1 MYYMHTHCSY
11 TEDYADGVHTY
22 TFSGPCV
29 KMGKTYSAK
38 VVDSEL
44 YALNQGGGIMA
55 LVSTNA
61 DDREFLMSGHSPEG
75 WDLLFGQEGG
85 DA

>member
-1 MYYMHTHCSY
+1 MYYMNTHCTY

-29 KMGKTYSAK
+29 ETGKTYTVK
-38 VVDSEL
+38 VKGTEL
-44 YALNQGGGIMA
+44 YQCNGRGEGIMA

-75 WDLLFGQEGG
+75 WNLLFQKGG